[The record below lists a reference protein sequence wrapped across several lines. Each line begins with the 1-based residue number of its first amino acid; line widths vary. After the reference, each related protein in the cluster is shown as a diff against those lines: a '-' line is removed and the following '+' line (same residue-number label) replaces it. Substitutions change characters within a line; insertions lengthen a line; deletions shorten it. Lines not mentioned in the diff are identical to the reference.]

1 MKKWP
6 YENIY
11 YRIRNNQPY
20 LIGSRCKKCDYVAF
34 PKKEICPACVTK
46 GNMEETDLSRTGKVD
61 TFSVLHVG
69 APGFPVPYIVGYV
82 KMPEGPRV
90 FSVIQCDNNSVES
103 IEIGTEVELVLS
115 KIRDDD
121 RGDEI
126 MGFQFH
132 SIEKEQEKEQ

>member
-11 YRIRNNQPY
+11 YRLRDNIPY
-20 LIGSRCKKCDYVAF
+20 LIGSRCTNCDYVAF
-34 PKKEICPACVTK
+34 PKKEVCPACVTR
-46 GNMEETDLSRTGKVD
+46 GNMEETELSRTGKVD

-82 KMPEGPRV
+82 KMPEGVRV
-90 FSVIQCDNNSVES
+90 FSVIQCENNSVES
-103 IEIGTEVELVLS
+103 IEIGMDVELILS

-121 RGDEI
+121 QGNEI
-126 MGFQFH
+126 MGFQFR
-132 SIEKEQEKEQ
+132 SSQKEQGKEQ